1 MALFPFSF
9 FPLMTNRILFW
20 LILLSFCFVVMSK
33 VFPPAIPDGD
43 ISCREQSFFEIQ
55 DQAAQEIFARRVV
68 SHFRRSSK
76 IELEGQ
82 VKLEDGR

>member
-1 MALFPFSF
+1 MKNKL
-9 FPLMTNRILFW
+9 
-20 LILLSFCFVVMSK
+20 
-33 VFPPAIPDGD
+33 PPAIPDGD

-55 DQAAQEIFARRVV
+55 DRAAQDIFARRVV

>member
-1 MALFPFSF
+1 MKNKL
-9 FPLMTNRILFW
+9 
-20 LILLSFCFVVMSK
+20 
-33 VFPPAIPDGD
+33 PPAIPDGD

-55 DQAAQEIFARRVV
+55 DKAAQDIFARSVV

>member
-1 MALFPFSF
+1 MK
-9 FPLMTNRILFW
+9 N
-20 LILLSFCFVVMSK
+20 K
-33 VFPPAIPDGD
+33 FPPAIPDGD
-43 ISCREQSFFEIQ
+43 ISCRELSFFEIQ
-55 DQAAQEIFARRVV
+55 DKAAQDIFARRVV

>member
-1 MALFPFSF
+1 MIAFTWKPMKNKL
-9 FPLMTNRILFW
+9 
-20 LILLSFCFVVMSK
+20 
-33 VFPPAIPDGD
+33 PPAIPDGD

-55 DQAAQEIFARRVV
+55 DRAAQDIFARRVV

>member
-1 MALFPFSF
+1 MKHKL
-9 FPLMTNRILFW
+9 
-20 LILLSFCFVVMSK
+20 
-33 VFPPAIPDGD
+33 PPAIPDGD

-55 DQAAQEIFARRVV
+55 DKAAQEIFSRRVV

-82 VKLEDGR
+82 VKLEDGI

>member
-1 MALFPFSF
+1 MIAFTRKPMKNKL
-9 FPLMTNRILFW
+9 
-20 LILLSFCFVVMSK
+20 
-33 VFPPAIPDGD
+33 PPAIPDGD
-43 ISCREQSFFEIQ
+43 ISCRVQSFFQIQ
-55 DQAAQEIFARRVV
+55 DRAAQDIFARRVV

>member
-1 MALFPFSF
+1 
-9 FPLMTNRILFW
+9 MTAFTPKPMKNKL
-20 LILLSFCFVVMSK
+20 
-33 VFPPAIPDGD
+33 PPAIPDGD
-43 ISCREQSFFEIQ
+43 ISCREQSFFEIR
-55 DQAAQEIFARRVV
+55 DKEAQEIFARRVV

>member
-1 MALFPFSF
+1 MKNKL
-9 FPLMTNRILFW
+9 
-20 LILLSFCFVVMSK
+20 
-33 VFPPAIPDGD
+33 PPAIPDGD

-55 DQAAQEIFARRVV
+55 DRAAQDIFARRVV
-68 SHFRRSSK
+68 SHFRRSFK

>member
-1 MALFPFSF
+1 MKNK
-9 FPLMTNRILFW
+9 FPL
-20 LILLSFCFVVMSK
+20 
-33 VFPPAIPDGD
+33 AIPDGD

-55 DQAAQEIFARRVV
+55 DRAAQDIFARRVV

>member
-1 MALFPFSF
+1 MKNKL
-9 FPLMTNRILFW
+9 
-20 LILLSFCFVVMSK
+20 
-33 VFPPAIPDGD
+33 PPSIPDGD

-55 DQAAQEIFARRVV
+55 DQAAQQIFARRVV